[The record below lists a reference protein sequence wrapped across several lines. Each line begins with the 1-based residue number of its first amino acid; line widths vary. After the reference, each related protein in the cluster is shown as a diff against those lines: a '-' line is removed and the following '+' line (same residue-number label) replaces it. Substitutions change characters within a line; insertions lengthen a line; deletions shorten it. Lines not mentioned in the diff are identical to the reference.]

1 MRKIP
6 SPFMKAV
13 NVKTILKLLFSDA
26 IDRIQG
32 GHLRGKIIINIA
44 GDEALEGS
52 TGKAL
57 YYNRQT

>member
-1 MRKIP
+1 
-6 SPFMKAV
+6 MKAV